1 MIKRKVIAKRNTIP
15 IPPKY
20 AEFFSN
26 TKSIGK
32 NIKSN
37 IEKIEPI
44 IILFLILLFL
54 YSVNLSPYLVIV
66 SIYKVKVVSHTNIN
80 IRYNLDIIL
89 DTKSFIL

>member
-1 MIKRKVIAKRNTIP
+1 MP

-37 IEKIEPI
+37 IEEIEQKLDDMSYDFTTFSYLT
-44 IILFLILLFL
+44 LFIF
-54 YSVNLSPYLVIV
+54 Y
-66 SIYKVKVVSHTNIN
+66 
-80 IRYNLDIIL
+80 
-89 DTKSFIL
+89 